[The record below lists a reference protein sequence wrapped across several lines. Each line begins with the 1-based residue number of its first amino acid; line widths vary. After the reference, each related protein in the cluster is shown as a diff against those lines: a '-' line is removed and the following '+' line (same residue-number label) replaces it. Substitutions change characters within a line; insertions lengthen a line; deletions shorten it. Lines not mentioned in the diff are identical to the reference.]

1 MSVSR
6 ETLDLN
12 HYEDLLKQWNKTINL
27 IAPSTEQSLRE
38 RHIDDSLQ
46 LPRLIA
52 PTRQSCAD
60 FGSGGGLPGIVY
72 AIATREQAAPITL
85 VESDQ
90 RKAAFLRACIRE
102 IGLSHATVIARR
114 VEEMKSLDV
123 DLVTARGL
131 APLEKLLPLAD
142 RHLRK
147 GGAAWF
153 MKGKNWQQEVE
164 NAGHWHFTLDV
175 FPSKTDPD
183 AAILKLTDIEPCQ
196 P

>member
-114 VEEMKSLDV
+114 VEEINHS
-123 DLVTARGL
+123 TST
-131 APLEKLLPLAD
+131 LLPPAVWRRWKSFCPSQID
-142 RHLRK
+142 ICAK
-147 GGAAWF
+147 AAPR
-153 MKGKNWQQEVE
+153 G
-164 NAGHWHFTLDV
+164 
-175 FPSKTDPD
+175 S
-183 AAILKLTDIEPCQ
+183 
-196 P
+196 